1 MSSRIILFLFIIF
14 FSFSCTSIRKIEKHD
29 NLGRVSQVLY
39 LSGNDINRIEEL
51 EYYGNSHNPK
61 RIVYM
66 RKNNKNNSY
75 SPYKEEVYRFIDNNL
90 SELSFFVYI
99 GEKRIT
105 TGMLRYF
112 YKNNFLTRTEF
123 YSFNEKLKKMLIL
136 GLDQYIYNK
145 KQLVKRRLIEYEYN
159 LTTGKSM
166 QVGQYL
172 IVFENKMIKNMKYSI
187 MDKKSK
193 KIIEKRESN
202 SEKVLKTIENIEEYY
217 NKMSRGRQFINK

>member
-1 MSSRIILFLFIIF
+1 MSSRIILVLFLVLY
-14 FSFSCTSIRKIEKHD
+14 SFSCTSIRKIEKHD
-29 NLGRVSQVLY
+29 NLGRVSQVIY
-39 LSGNDINRIEEL
+39 LAGNNVDRIEEL

-66 RKNNKNNSY
+66 KKVENNY
-75 SPYKEEVYRFIDNNL
+75 HPYKEEVYRFIDNNL
-90 SELSFFVYI
+90 SELSFFIYI

-105 TGMLRYF
+105 TGMLRY
-112 YKNNFLTRTEF
+112 YYNRNFLKRTEF
-123 YSFNEKLKKMLIL
+123 YSFNEKLKKMIIL

-145 KQLVKRRLIEYEYN
+145 KQLIKRRLIEYEYN
-159 LTTGKSM
+159 LSTGKSM

-172 IVFENKMIKNMKYSI
+172 VVFENKIVKSMKYSI

-202 SEKVLKTIENIEEYY
+202 SEKVLKTIESIEEYY